1 MSIDTDN
8 PETGEQRQTP
18 VDRPRPA
25 LIVSSDPDT
34 MDLYVLA
41 IRSER
46 AAILSVTS
54 VDQAVQLLSDGAVS
68 VVILDVANPSTD
80 WDTCRRLV
88 ATAPVPVVVLTGWI
102 DEDAQQEAL
111 AIGCAA
117 FVAKPASPQRL
128 RDVMHRARAGERGIV
143 EVD

>member
-8 PETGEQRQTP
+8 PPTGEQPQVP
-18 VDRPRPA
+18 LDRPRPA

-54 VDQAVQLLSDGAVS
+54 VDQAVQLLRDGAVS
-68 VVILDVANPSTD
+68 VVVIDVANPATD
-80 WDTCRRLV
+80 WDACRQLV

-102 DEDAQQEAL
+102 DEDARHEAL

-128 RDVMHRARAGERGIV
+128 RDVLHRARSGERGIV